1 MFSLTVDVW
10 DDSTQSSKNA
20 SSRSRFASPITG
32 STSRQQLWTNE
43 SPFHASAGTTT
54 DLLED
59 DTLGD
64 EDEYGE
70 DEDVV
75 DSFDDEELEEILKE
89 VFNVPSGSVCVSG
102 DLVEPHPPSSPV
114 LKQKHQ
120 QQPQNRSVEP
130 TVQMQ
135 TSLDDVN
142 YYMLADDFLNM
153 AGNFANTSVDLKQH
167 IAVPPAQGPLP
178 LGAFAEQPQRRAE
191 QAVSGADPKRKLNW
205 RPG

>member
-1 MFSLTVDVW
+1 
-10 DDSTQSSKNA
+10 
-20 SSRSRFASPITG
+20 
-32 STSRQQLWTNE
+32 
-43 SPFHASAGTTT
+43 
-54 DLLED
+54 
-59 DTLGD
+59 
-64 EDEYGE
+64 
-70 DEDVV
+70 
-75 DSFDDEELEEILKE
+75 

-153 AGNFANTSVDLKQH
+153 AGNFANTSVGTQEVESFVV
-167 IAVPPAQGPLP
+167 APPVPMLSTIQ
-178 LGAFAEQPQRRAE
+178 QT
-191 QAVSGADPKRKLNW
+191 
-205 RPG
+205 